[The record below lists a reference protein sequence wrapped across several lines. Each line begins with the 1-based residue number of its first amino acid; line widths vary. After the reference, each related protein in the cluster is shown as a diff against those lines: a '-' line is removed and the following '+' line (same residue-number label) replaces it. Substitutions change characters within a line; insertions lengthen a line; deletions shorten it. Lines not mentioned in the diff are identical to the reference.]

1 MAARELSLDQ
11 ALPDNLD
18 AERFVLGAV
27 MSNDNAFLQ
36 VAGTLSPDD
45 FNLEKHKRIFLRM
58 GELHERG
65 ERIDRV
71 TLANELMKQGQL
83 QSVDGLS
90 YLVSLDDGLPQLH
103 NLDSYV
109 TIVKE
114 KALLRRIISLSQDT
128 INRCLTYD
136 EDAKQILGAVEDAFM
151 KLGDVQSKN
160 SLASPAQIITEYE
173 GGINAFLDTSKRIK
187 GTSTGLLKFDELTG
201 GLREGELFILAARP
215 AMGKCL
221 AADSEIVL
229 SDGTIKTIQQVCAR
243 GKAEL
248 LSLEEHG
255 KFSLTSPTAFVDD
268 GVKPVFRVTTRLG
281 RSVVSTLP
289 HPFLTFGGWKKLV
302 DLKPGDALA
311 VPRTIPVFGKE
322 ELPEQHAKI
331 LGYLLGDGCLTDST
345 PEFTNSD
352 PRLREEFIDCLRVF
366 EGVQFRV
373 EDSGG
378 SRTPTVC
385 VAADREFVFEE
396 RARFAAALRDVLTRR
411 GRSDRSLAR
420 ELGVSPS
427 LVCQWKQARCVP
439 VGETSSQLCSMLG
452 VSPEELFERG
462 AAAASQNAKNA
473 LTLWLESLGLWGKS
487 AAHKFVPEIAFSST
501 RGGIATFLNRLFA
514 TDGWAS
520 VLSSG
525 QAQLGLA
532 TISERLARQVQH
544 LLLRFGIIA
553 SLRRKSVHY
562 AGERR
567 RAWQLNITDAESIRV
582 FASEIGIFGKER
594 ALERVAQVLVNKKL
608 HSNRDLL
615 PKDIWKEIE
624 LAKGD
629 LSWAELSRRLG
640 LSKPGHNLHVGV
652 RGVSRSRLLRIAE
665 ALQSDRLKTLATSDL
680 YWDRIVSIEYLGQKQ
695 VYDLTIPETHNFIA
709 NDICVHNTALALN
722 IAQHIAENPKNPKA
736 VAVFS
741 LEMSKES
748 LLTRMLCASAR
759 VDQQR
764 FRAGYLN
771 ADERRSLQ
779 EAMYRMVE
787 APLFLDDTAGTN
799 LMDVHAK
806 LRRLQ
811 AEQDVGLVVIDYLQL
826 MQGRGRFENRVQE
839 ISSLSRGLKLM
850 SKELRLPFLVLSQ
863 LSRAPESR
871 PGDHRPMLSDLRE
884 SGSIEQDADLVAF
897 IFREEVYRPDK
908 ESLKGMAELILAK
921 QRNGPTGRVKLAFL
935 NRYTKFENLSAD
947 TGDDEAPFE

>member
-1 MAARELSLDQ
+1 MAVRDITLNE

-18 AERFVLGAV
+18 AERFVLGAI
-27 MSNDNAFLQ
+27 MSNDSAFLQ
-36 VAGTLSPDD
+36 VAGTLAADD

-71 TLANELMKQGQL
+71 TLANELMKHGQL

-90 YLVSLDDGLPQLH
+90 YLVSLDDGLPTLH

-114 KALLRRIISLSQDT
+114 KSLLRRIISVSQDT
-128 INRCLTYD
+128 INRCLTCD
-136 EDAKQILGAVEDAFM
+136 DDASRILGAVEDALM

-187 GTSTGLLKFDELTG
+187 GTSTGFLKFDEMTG

-221 AADSEIVL
+221 AADSEIIV
-229 SDGTIKTIQQVCAR
+229 SDGTVKTIQEVFEQ
-243 GKAEL
+243 GEAEL
-248 LSLEEHG
+248 LTLEENG
-255 KFSLTSPTAFVDD
+255 KLRFASPSAFVDD
-268 GVKPVFRVTTRLG
+268 GIKPVFRVTTRLG
-281 RSVVSTLP
+281 RAVDSTLA
-289 HPFLTFGGWKKLV
+289 HPFLTFQGWKKLV
-302 DLKPGDALA
+302 DLKPGDTIA
-311 VPRTIPVFGKE
+311 VPRIIPVFGE
-322 ELPEQHAKI
+322 RQLPEEHAKI
-331 LGYLLGDGCLTDST
+331 LGYLLGDGCLTDGT
-345 PEFTNSD
+345 PEFTNAD
-352 PRLREEFIDCLRVF
+352 PRLRDDFIGCLSVF
-366 EGVQFRV
+366 DGVRYRI

-385 VAADREFVFEE
+385 IAADREAVFEE
-396 RARFAAALRDVLTRR
+396 RARFAAALTGALARA
-411 GRSDRSLAR
+411 GRSDRSLAL
-420 ELGVSPS
+420 ELDVSPS

-439 VGETSSQLCSMLG
+439 VGETPVELCRALGLSSG
-452 VSPEELFERG
+452 ELFPMG
-462 AAAASQNAKNA
+462 AAAASQNSKNA
-473 LTLWLESLGLWGKS
+473 LTLWLESMGLWGKS
-487 AAHKFVPEIAFSST
+487 AAKKFVPEIIFSST
-501 RGGIATFLNRLFA
+501 RKGIATVLNRLFA

-520 VLSSG
+520 VLSTG
-525 QAQLGLA
+525 QAQLGFA

-544 LLLRFGIIA
+544 LLLRFGIVA
-553 SLRRKSVHY
+553 SLRRKSVLY
-562 AGERR
+562 GGTRR
-567 RAWQLNITDAESIRV
+567 RAWQLNITDAESISK
-582 FASEIGIFGKER
+582 FLSEIGIFGKER
-594 ALERVAQVLVNKKL
+594 AVARVTVCLANKKP
-608 HSNRDLL
+608 HSNRDLF
-615 PKDIWKEIE
+615 PKDVWKQIE

-629 LSWAELSRRLG
+629 LSWGELARLTG
-640 LSKPGHNLHVGV
+640 SKTAGHNLHAGK
-652 RGVSRSRLLRIAE
+652 REVSRRRLSQFADV
-665 ALQSDRLKTLATSDL
+665 LQSEPLRALATSDL
-680 YWDRIVSIEYLGQKQ
+680 SWDQIVSIEYLGQKQ

-709 NDICVHNTALALN
+709 NDVCVHNTALALN
-722 IAQHIAENPKNPKA
+722 IAQHIAENPKNPRA

-771 ADERRSLQ
+771 GDERRSLQ
-779 EAMYRMVE
+779 DSMYKMVE

-799 LMDVHAK
+799 LMDVHSK

-811 AEQDVGLVVIDYLQL
+811 AEQDLGLVIIDYLQL

-850 SKELRLPFLVLSQ
+850 SKELRVPFLVLSQ

-908 ESLKGMAELILAK
+908 ESLKGVAELILAK

-947 TGDDEAPFE
+947 TGDDDATFE